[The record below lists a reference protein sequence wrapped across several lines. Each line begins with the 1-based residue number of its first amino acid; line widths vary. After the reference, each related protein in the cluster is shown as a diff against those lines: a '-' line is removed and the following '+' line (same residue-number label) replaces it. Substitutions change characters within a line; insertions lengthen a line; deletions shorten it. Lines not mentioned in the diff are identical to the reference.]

1 MPSERTRKA
10 IEEARRVSERMER
23 ENEASGVMAT
33 FSAVLPSIATAIRIH
48 GDSGMRIQLDI
59 DDSYV
64 AEVLKL
70 VAWRECE
77 LEVTVR
83 PVPK

>member
-1 MPSERTRKA
+1 MDKQ
-10 IEEARRVSERMER
+10 EAK
-23 ENEASGVMAT
+23 
-33 FSAVLPSIATAIRIH
+33 FSASLPSIVTAIRIH
-48 GDSGMRIQLDI
+48 GDSGVRIQLDI
-59 DDSYV
+59 PDSEM

-70 VAWRECE
+70 VLWRDGL

>member
-1 MPSERTRKA
+1 MGNPGKSIK
-10 IEEARRVSERMER
+10 EETMDKQ
-23 ENEASGVMAT
+23 EAM